1 MDNNS
6 KKYKIALLCGA
17 GCEGDDQLELPLGSF
32 FKKDIVLS
40 NEAKFFFGKLNSNK
54 DFSMK
59 NGAIIDARCSSILYQ
74 TFKENSE
81 LLEKLESKN
90 QEIIKAYNSYRN
102 ESLKQSDNKNIVSD
116 FKNLYKNFV
125 LDEKTDSVSESEKE
139 IFFKN
144 ISLCSFADE
153 LFNYLRFPKIYQ
165 TETTKVL
172 KLYYSAFCSIIKSLL
187 KISKSKTIEE
197 YFKNDKDKKFS
208 DDIVQNR
215 RKIQSII
222 EDCESSI
229 IEKRKDDNNLY
240 YSIIKKKLSPN
251 ETCIITTNYT
261 KFAQMIT
268 GFDVAYL
275 HGRLDI
281 FEDLF
286 TKKVSKIENF
296 TNYESVIFPFIF
308 IPSGVKP
315 IVCKWQVKQYEMAIK
330 AFEEA
335 EALIILGYS
344 INSDDEHI
352 KNFIRDRLENKK
364 KVYLFKYENYEDKDK
379 RRKFKETTTEDF
391 ENSPYLKIIFFS
403 DTNKHLNSFEDEL
416 NNILTSL

>member
-1 MDNNS
+1 MGNNS
-6 KKYKIALLCGA
+6 KKYKIAFLCGA
-17 GCEGDDQLELPLGSF
+17 GCEGFGQMGLPSGSS

-40 NEAKFFFGKLNSNK
+40 NDARFFFDKLNSNK

-81 LLEKLESKN
+81 LLGKMENKN

-102 ESLKQSDNKNIVSD
+102 ESSRHPDNKNIVSD

-125 LDEKTDSVSESEKE
+125 LDEKDGSVLESEKE

-153 LFNYLRFPKIYQ
+153 LFNYLRFPKIYP

-187 KISKSKTIEE
+187 KISENKNIKE
-197 YFKNDKDKKFS
+197 YFS

-222 EDCESSI
+222 ENCESSI
-229 IEKRKDDNNLY
+229 IEKRKEDNNLY
-240 YSIIKKKLSPN
+240 YSIIKKYLSPD

-268 GFDVAYL
+268 GFDVAYI
-275 HGRLDI
+275 HGRLDM

-286 TKKVSKIENF
+286 TKKVSEIENF
-296 TNYESVIFPFIF
+296 TNQESVIFPFIF

-315 IVCKWQVKQYEMAIK
+315 IVCKWQIKQYEMAIK

-364 KVYLFKYENYEDKDK
+364 KVYLFKYENKKYSEN
-379 RRKFKETTTEDF
+379 TENDF
-391 ENSPYLKIIFFS
+391 GNAQYLKIISFS
-403 DTNKHLNSFEDEL
+403 DKSKDSNSFENEL